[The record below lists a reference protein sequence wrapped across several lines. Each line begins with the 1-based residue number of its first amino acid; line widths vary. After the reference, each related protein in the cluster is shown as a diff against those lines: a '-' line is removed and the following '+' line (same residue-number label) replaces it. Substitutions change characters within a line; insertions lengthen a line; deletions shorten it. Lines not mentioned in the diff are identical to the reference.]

1 MCCAAKAAG
10 GTAEETAG
18 GNGAPDITAA
28 GEHVH
33 QGPECTSPCNAETN
47 AQS

>member
-10 GTAEETAG
+10 GTAEETTG
-18 GNGAPDITAA
+18 GNGAPDFTAA

-33 QGPECTSPCNAETN
+33 QGPECTSPSNAETN